1 MPMVVDKTKD
11 AQSLTNN
18 VTLKVKS
25 NSDNN
30 NAMDAN
36 DAQVIKYLLEM
47 HAKSQD
53 QFAIATNNTM
63 LKPTD
68 VTNAELVNSQEM
80 ELMPDKMDNA
90 KPFHNNV
97 MLMVK
102 SN

>member
-1 MPMVVDKTKD
+1 MPEVKFNLIRPD
-11 AQSLTNN
+11 AINANHAML
-18 VTLKVKS
+18 
-25 NSDNN
+25 DNN
-30 NAMDAN
+30 SSVMF
-36 DAQVIKYLLEM
+36 
-47 HAKSQD
+47 AKHQD
-53 QFAIATNNTM
+53 QYVPATNNTM